1 MAKCV
6 GALEGI
12 TALNTS
18 LSHAA
23 RKVSIGI
30 LALIILCG
38 GVGIWSSWQLSNALR
53 EQASAADLLRNHMTA
68 DMMHDAVRSDVLA
81 VLLAQEP
88 GSGIDR
94 EKAASDLKEHA
105 NTLKKA
111 IETDI
116 AYGESSEIAAA
127 TKLLGPSTETY
138 VAAAEAIVTSNAGR
152 AMNLAPFMA
161 QFRKLETGMA
171 TATDAI
177 ESHSDQTA

>member
-1 MAKCV
+1 M
-6 GALEGI
+6 EGI

-30 LALIILCG
+30 IALIILCG

-127 TKLLGPSTETY
+127 TKLLGASPHMEGALKAAQTVADNNRKAWETWMGLWG
-138 VAAAEAIVTSNAGR
+138 V
-152 AMNLAPFMA
+152 
-161 QFRKLETGMA
+161 RK
-171 TATDAI
+171 
-177 ESHSDQTA
+177 